1 MSVQSQDTFAADGVP
16 LTVIGGGATA
26 VSTFS
31 TFTISTLNAVNVN
44 SADVN
49 SLFTSTTFLTAN
61 DAFMAN
67 LSALIGDISTL
78 TTDFFST
85 NIAEI
90 DEAYISSLST
100 KGIYLDGALLT
111 TVGNEL
117 LLNGIP
123 LATTSNISSVADWAL
138 DPAVSTVQM
147 NGNALLNASY
157 VSTVDLAAA
166 QANITNLVCQDISTV
181 TLTAISTIHA
191 ISSISSSVLEVQN
204 ASASSLSTNF
214 LNGAKGVFSS
224 LSSVQSE
231 TQLGFFSTLSTS
243 VLEGSAGYFSSIND
257 QPVVLNSANWAQFK
271 ADQDVNMG
279 LNNLN
284 STLSVVL
291 NGAGVST
298 VLTSGAGNTLLINGA
313 AIPEPGNVSQ
323 WATFPATS
331 TINVNNQGLV
341 SDNGFNI
348 TQTSEISMLAQN
360 GLQGA
365 INLRAAAGA
374 AGIGGGAIN
383 LTADGGNTLLD
394 SGLFGAIRLTANSG
408 TAAGITTGGLISLTA
423 NSGGALANLTSAVKL
438 TGGSVVSYAGLVNP
452 IGSLFGYNYVYGTAG
467 VSVTAGLPPGALQ
480 TPGTVYVY
488 GLSGIVLN
496 SDVYT
501 TAIYP
506 YWSGLGAP
514 ANLSING
521 RTTIDGSASVVLN
534 NVATM
539 SMEGSGA
546 ITGLN
551 TINGTAYPPVFALPE
566 NVVVSTLTAFS
577 TVFTS
582 SLMTSSI
589 NGSAYPP
596 TFVPP
601 EDLVVSTL
609 TTPSTIFTSSLIT
622 SSINGLRPT
631 NISTAAGLFSGSVRF
646 AQDSNVFLFS
656 DPIANTLTYGLNSN
670 ISSLNSIQI
679 DDNGFINCSTLT
691 GVSSISGVAW
701 PPATGSIMSS
711 ITNGGSY
718 VTIDGSGV
726 ITLSAE
732 TNPFAGV
739 VIESGG
745 VAINAI
751 STNMNLN
758 CQHGNFFLLG
768 PTNSA
773 FQLRSNGDIL
783 MNPGDSGGRAGLY
796 KVSTIECIAG
806 KITGVSSIN
815 GVEYP
820 PPLSADIIVSTLTVN
835 SSIVGVSSI
844 NGVAFPGVTSLNTLT
859 GSLTLAADTNITITP
874 SASTLTIQAKN
885 FPISER
891 ATNAI
896 PINLTATTFATAQT
910 ILTFTITSTFVADI
924 DINSSFYYQTNSN
937 TQYDIIYYAQ
947 IDGAQVGVTM
957 KDSLAG
963 VNHFSAVS
971 IIASALS
978 QSIGLHT
985 VTIKAYAG
993 SAPAAGN
1000 LTVIACSGYA
1010 IANLV

>member
-16 LTVIGGGATA
+16 LTVIGGGSAA
-26 VSTFS
+26 LSTFS
-31 TFTISTLNAVNVN
+31 TLTISTLNAVNVN

-67 LSALIGDISTL
+67 LSALVGDISTF
-78 TTDFFST
+78 TADFFST

-138 DPAVSTVQM
+138 DPAVSTIQM

-157 VSTVDLAAA
+157 LSTVDLAAA
-166 QANITNLVCQDISTV
+166 QGNITNLVCQDISTV
-181 TLTAISTIHA
+181 TLTVISTIHA

-204 ASASSLSTNF
+204 ANISSLSTNF

-271 ADQDVNMG
+271 ADQDVDMN

-313 AIPEPGNVSQ
+313 AIPPPGDVSQ
-323 WATFPATS
+323 WARFPATS

-408 TAAGITTGGLISLTA
+408 TAAGVTTGGLISLTA

-438 TGGSVVSYAGLVNP
+438 TGGSVVSYAGLVSP

-480 TPGTVYVY
+480 TPGTVYLY

-566 NVVVSTLTAFS
+566 NVVVSTLTALS

-622 SSINGLRPT
+622 SSINGLKPT
-631 NISTAAGLFSGSVRF
+631 NISTAAGLFTGSVRF

-656 DPIANTLTYGLNSN
+656 DPIGNTLTYGLNSN

-701 PPATGSIMSS
+701 PPAAVNTMSS
-711 ITNGGSY
+711 IKNGGSY
-718 VTIDGSGV
+718 VTIDGAGI
-726 ITLSAE
+726 ITLNAQA
-732 TNPFAGV
+732 NPFAGV
-739 VIESGG
+739 VVESGG
-745 VAINAI
+745 VAINAT
-751 STNMNLN
+751 STNMSLSCQQGNL
-758 CQHGNFFLLG
+758 FLSG
-768 PTNSA
+768 RTNSA
-773 FQLRSNGDIL
+773 FQLQSNGNIL
-783 MNPGDSGGRAGLY
+783 MNPGDTGVAGLY
-796 KVSTIECIAG
+796 KVSTIECIGG

-820 PPLSADIIVSTLTVN
+820 PPLPAAATVSTLTVN

-844 NGVAFPGVTSLNTLT
+844 NGIAFPGVTSLNTLT

-891 ATNAI
+891 GTNAI

-910 ILTFTITSTFVADI
+910 ILTFNITSTFVADI
-924 DINSSFYYQTNSN
+924 DINCSFYYQTNSN

-978 QSIGLHT
+978 QSIGLHI